1 MLQTVSICTKHNRW
15 LEDHCPHC
23 EKGQSVVTGKT
34 LPGYCTQCTTW
45 LGTAEHVETVDK
57 ITDETVNWQK
67 WVMCMLDE
75 LRAATAAGVFSWER
89 FFANLATCIQTRGT
103 FTRLANLTGVP
114 RPILYRWFTS
124 TDTYTPSLETIFEFC
139 YTCGVTLLQ
148 VMTNDLSPLEQ
159 ALQNGIAHQPPRSRR
174 SFHRLDREQCLELM
188 QAILDGREEPLS
200 IRQIAIRLGHDQ
212 SVLRRHFPQ
221 ECALIAQQ
229 AQEYRRQRGERHI
242 AQLCNEVRQIV
253 ITLHTQGIYP
263 SHRRVRKLLSKPSF
277 MRLSEVQ
284 DAWRVARRDLCLD
297 VEP

>member
-1 MLQTVSICTKHNRW
+1 
-15 LEDHCPHC
+15 
-23 EKGQSVVTGKT
+23 
-34 LPGYCTQCTTW
+34 
-45 LGTAEHVETVDK
+45 
-57 ITDETVNWQK
+57 
-67 WVMCMLDE
+67 
-75 LRAATAAGVFSWER
+75 
-89 FFANLATCIQTRGT
+89 
-103 FTRLANLTGVP
+103 
-114 RPILYRWFTS
+114 
-124 TDTYTPSLETIFEFC
+124 
-139 YTCGVTLLQ
+139 
-148 VMTNDLSPLEQ
+148 MTNDLSPLEQ